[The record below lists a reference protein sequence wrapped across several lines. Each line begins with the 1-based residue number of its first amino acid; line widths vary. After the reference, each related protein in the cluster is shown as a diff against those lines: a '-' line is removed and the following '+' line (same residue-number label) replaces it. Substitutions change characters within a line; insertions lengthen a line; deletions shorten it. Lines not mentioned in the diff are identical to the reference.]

1 MTCPRDQR
9 APDLNLRARE
19 GEPAV
24 ITFILSLGDA
34 LRYRFVVSALGEAL
48 LLSRAMALPRA
59 FAHGT
64 AAAWLRQ
71 HDLARRRLEREHD
84 LRPLLAL
91 LAAGSHFPDFLTPP
105 TQAALGDTAREL
117 EEVRTT
123 SAERARTEIERPLS
137 TSPPL
142 EAVVARQLR
151 SRKTASGL
159 ADLLG
164 SVWEALV
171 APSWKLLRD
180 VLERDILH
188 RPPSPPRGGPAALFA
203 DLAPL
208 LTLAEPELR
217 IQCPG
222 VEATRALDG
231 RGLLLRPSAFVG
243 RSAAA
248 ALNETQPA
256 ELTYPARG
264 LATLFFSGPE
274 HQDAA
279 LATLIGSTR
288 AQVLAVLADPMH
300 TSGLARLFRRSPGN
314 IADHLRALRETGLI
328 DRARFGPHVIYWRPQ
343 LGDALLDGP

>member
-1 MTCPRDQR
+1 
-9 APDLNLRARE
+9 
-19 GEPAV
+19 V
-24 ITFILSLGDA
+24 ITLVLSLGDA
-34 LRYRFVVSALGEAL
+34 LRYRFAVSPLGEVV
-48 LLSRAMALPRA
+48 LLSRAIALPRA
-59 FAHGT
+59 FAYGT

-71 HDLARRRLEREHD
+71 HDLARRRLEQEHD
-84 LRPLLAL
+84 LRPLLFLIAR
-91 LAAGSHFPDFLTPP
+91 SHVPHFLTP
-105 TQAALGDTAREL
+105 TAEAALGDIEREL
-117 EEVRTT
+117 EEVRATPG
-123 SAERARTEIERPLS
+123 ERAQSEIERILS

-142 EAVVARQLR
+142 DALVERQLR
-151 SRKTASGL
+151 APDAASEL
-159 ADLLG
+159 ADLLR

-188 RPPSPPRGGPAALFA
+188 RSRSLARGGPAALFA

-208 LTLAEPELR
+208 ITLAEPELR

-243 RSAAA
+243 RYAAA

-328 DRARFGPHVIYWRPQ
+328 DRARFGPHVIYWRTQ